1 MSSLQQ
7 LRRHGQ
13 DPEGNG
19 LGINGGTQEG
29 GKMRKAD
36 IVLALFLM
44 LIGLLVIWDSI
55 RLGYGWGMSGPEA
68 GFFPFYMGLGIV
80 ICTFFIALRA
90 IRLFRKEGPGKPLVL
105 PGGETQIL
113 WVLLP
118 AVGML
123 LLTELLGLH
132 LATVVYLAFYMGVV
146 GKINWIKVTL
156 ISIIV
161 PFAIYIVFD
170 KIFLI
175 PLPEGVLGKSI
186 LALVPF

>member
-1 MSSLQQ
+1 
-7 LRRHGQ
+7 
-13 DPEGNG
+13 
-19 LGINGGTQEG
+19 
-29 GKMRKAD
+29 MRKAD

-44 LIGLLVIWDSI
+44 LIGLLVIWDSA

-68 GFFPFYMGLGIV
+68 GFFPFYMGLGVV
-80 ICTFFIALRA
+80 IATFFIALRA
-90 IRLFRKEGPGKPLVL
+90 IRIFRKEGAGKPLILQGGL
-105 PGGETQIL
+105 PPML
-113 WVLLP
+113 WILLP

-132 LATVVYLAFYMGVV
+132 LATVVYLAFYMGIV
-146 GKINWIKVTL
+146 GKINWSKVIL

-175 PLPEGVLGKSI
+175 PLPEGVWGKNI

>member
-1 MSSLQQ
+1 
-7 LRRHGQ
+7 
-13 DPEGNG
+13 
-19 LGINGGTQEG
+19 
-29 GKMRKAD
+29 MRKAD
-36 IVLALFLM
+36 IVLALFLL
-44 LIGLLVIWDSI
+44 LIGLLVVWDSA
-55 RLGYGWGMSGPEA
+55 RLGFGWGMSGPEA
-68 GFFPFYMGLGIV
+68 GFFPFYMGLGVV

-90 IRLFRKEGPGKPLVL
+90 IRIFRKEGSGKPLIL
-105 PGGETQIL
+105 PGGLSPIL
-113 WVLLP
+113 WILLP

-146 GKINWIKVTL
+146 GKINWSKVIL

-175 PLPEGVLGKSI
+175 PLPEGVWGKNI